1 VEEQRMYEIAKLKGQ
16 FKDILLE
23 NGLLASRADEDDDES
38 GSDPRGF
45 GQVPHR
51 THRTRRT
58 CRTRRTRRTRTH
70 RT

>member
-16 FKDILLE
+16 FKDILLD

-45 GQVPHR
+45 GQVPH
-51 THRTRRT
+51 THTPH
-58 CRTRRTRRTRTH
+58 TRTTH
-70 RT
+70 TRTPHTMVLH